1 MQCRI
6 ARVYHYLLHLL
17 ICTLSIYPVLLYLPT
32 VYRCR
37 IEACL
42 LSGICGII
50 AQFRFETALNSI
62 EIVPSALTCYQP
74 SQNRMNPINSNG
86 VFLMLLRSLIPL
98 VVGRNPQSLLIE
110 SNGTIQS

>member
-6 ARVYHYLLHLL
+6 ARVYHYLLRLL
-17 ICTLSIYPVLLYLPT
+17 ICTLSIYPILLYLPS

-42 LSGICGII
+42 LSGMCGII

-62 EIVPSALTCYQP
+62 VIVPSALICHQP

-86 VFLMLLRSLIPL
+86 VFLMLLSLIPL
-98 VVGRNPQSLLIE
+98 VVGRNPRSLLIE
-110 SNGTIQS
+110 SNGIIQS